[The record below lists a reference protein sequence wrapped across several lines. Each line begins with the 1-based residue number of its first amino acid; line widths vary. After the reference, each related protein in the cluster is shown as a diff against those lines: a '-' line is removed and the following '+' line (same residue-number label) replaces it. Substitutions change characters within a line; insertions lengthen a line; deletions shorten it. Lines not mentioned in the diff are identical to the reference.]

1 MSSIRQYQRRAI
13 ESLWRS
19 LSVSEQNKVELPK
32 GISERSR
39 FVCDGQEV
47 CFWGVSPGVGTCADI
62 PGLNVAVFGDS
73 RPAAPSRL
81 KLEDCKFA
89 VLLRCPRPGEGDNLD
104 ICYLVV
110 ELIAVERFAGG
121 ATYYFKFFKGLKQI
135 YADI

>member
-1 MSSIRQYQRRAI
+1 MAK
-13 ESLWRS
+13 SLIAGAKY
-19 LSVSEQNKVELPK
+19 KVELPK
-32 GISERSR
+32 GISEKSR

-47 CFWGVSPGVGTCADI
+47 RFLGVSPGVGTCADI
-62 PGLNVAVFGDS
+62 SGLNVAVFGDS
-73 RPAAPSRL
+73 RPTAPSRL

-89 VLLRCPRPGEGDNLD
+89 VLLRCPKPGEGDNPD

-121 ATYYFKFFKGLKQI
+121 ATYFKFFKGLKQI